1 MAVACLLFRYFSE
14 LTSLFLQTMKETE
27 TELNLLRRIERNP
40 NYTQRKLSSDMV
52 ISLGKVNYCLR
63 RLTEKGLV
71 KVHNFHNSKN
81 KSAYIYLLT
90 PKGIEEKSRLTYY
103 FLQSKINEYDQLKKE
118 IVNLKNEFN
127 KGKDSDSSR

>member
-1 MAVACLLFRYFSE
+1 
-14 LTSLFLQTMKETE
+14 MKETE

-63 RLTEKGLV
+63 RLTEKGWV

-81 KSAYIYLLT
+81 KSAYVYLLT

-103 FLQSKINEYDQLKKE
+103 FLQSKMHEYDQLKKE
-118 IVNLKNEFN
+118 ILHLKNEYG
-127 KGKDSDSSR
+127 KGKDNGSVR

>member
-27 TELNLLRRIERNP
+27 TELNLLRRIEINP

-63 RLTEKGLV
+63 RLTEKGWV

-81 KSAYIYLLT
+81 KSAYVYLLT
-90 PKGIEEKSRLTYY
+90 PKGIEEKGRLTYH
-103 FLQSKINEYDQLKKE
+103 FLQRKIDEYDQLKKE
-118 IVNLKNEFN
+118 ITNLKNEFD
-127 KGKDSDSSR
+127 KGKDNDSFR

>member
-14 LTSLFLQTMKETE
+14 LTSSFLQTMKEIE
-27 TELNLLRRIERNP
+27 TELNLLRRIEKNP

-63 RLTEKGLV
+63 RLTEKGWV
-71 KVHNFHNSKN
+71 KVHNFHNSEN
-81 KSAYIYLLT
+81 KRAYVYLLT

-103 FLQSKINEYDQLKKE
+103 FLQSKMHEYDQLKKE
-118 IVNLKNEFN
+118 ILHLKNEYG
-127 KGKDSDSSR
+127 KGKDNGSVR